1 MGWGRLLTP
10 EHLQEPEQSSVQ
22 CVSASSS
29 IGKVATMSLLVWNL
43 SKKCPYLAQ
52 MMSKAGKN
60 ESISAVNCFTSTMQ
74 LCKINSNPCL
84 LILVIK
90 NRFQIFIWSVWPT
103 FTSFNISH
111 MKTCSSAPK
120 STDDKRANA
129 ILNPPWPGSVRE
141 QEQQEDLAVGTLVL
155 GFLPE
160 KCFVNHRQDFIF

>member
-1 MGWGRLLTP
+1 MCSLSPLPQTL
-10 EHLQEPEQSSVQ
+10 ENV
-22 CVSASSS
+22 AS
-29 IGKVATMSLLVWNL
+29 MSLLVWNL

-103 FTSFNISH
+103 FTSFNISY

-120 STDDKRANA
+120 SPDDKRYFEPT
-129 ILNPPWPGSVRE
+129 LTG
-141 QEQQEDLAVGTLVL
+141 VGAWTGATRGLGGRHTRSWLPAWEVLCLVL
-155 GFLPE
+155 NQGSSRP
-160 KCFVNHRQDFIF
+160 VTPGP